1 MTGFDSIQVRFKNTE
16 HRPSPLVNTQTVP
29 FVESYLEVLK
39 SVIDDIST
47 EYFWF
52 FANFVDLKSID
63 IDFIPEQHEIDQ
75 IHVWYNKNKE
85 GNIFLIPTKQLKE
98 QIHNLK
104 FLRDYKDINYHRND
118 TIVQNNITKKQFSLA
133 QPYEALEDTKENFY
147 TWLYNKDLKKSQ
159 LPNFYP
165 SFWEDIKLYTWGKT
179 NDIMLVPNCTELKQF
194 YDIDR
199 IVHYDLDYEAR
210 PMDIIFISY
219 DEPGASERF
228 EKLKQNYPRAKW
240 CKNIQGQT
248 KAYHTAASMSDTDY
262 FFAVFPKIDLV
273 DSFDFTFQPDR
284 LKNPSHY
291 IFDCYNEV
299 IDCTYGHDGVILYN
313 KRLVLDTTEP
323 GLDFTMSQ
331 SVTTVPILSAI
342 NKLDETS
349 LLAWRTA
356 FREVIKL
363 KLQKQTVE
371 NNFRLKKWTTIG
383 KGNKAEWVHKGA
395 MDAVDFLNN
404 GNDPFESYNFDTI
417 KKIFEEKYG

>member
-85 GNIFLIPTKQLKE
+85 GNVFLIPTKQLKE

-179 NDIMLVPNCTELKQF
+179 NDIMLVPNFTELKQF

-199 IVHYDLDYEAR
+199 IVHYDLDYKAR